1 MKKEKIN
8 VKWTDGMSFE
18 ANVDGYKVQ
27 IDSDPEF
34 GGQGKGPKPK
44 PLMMVALA
52 GCTGMDLISLM
63 NKRGINAVV
72 AVVLLVLLTII
83 IVTILWSGVLGLIG
97 KNLDFS
103 EIEARVE
110 VVGAG
115 VGARDARQE
124 DRGASRLLD
133 ERRLRRQ
140 VRH

>member
-52 GCTGMDLISLM
+52 GCTGMDLVSLM
-63 NKRGINAVV
+63 NKMRVKYESLNIVV
-72 AVVLLVLLTII
+72 EGDLTEDHPNHFKKMKVIYEI
-83 IVTILWSGVLGLIG
+83 GGSNVDLKKVEKIVSMSKEKYCGVSYSYKQAL
-97 KNLDFS
+97 
-103 EIEARVE
+103 EIEYE
-110 VVGAG
+110 IKII
-115 VGARDARQE
+115 D
-124 DRGASRLLD
+124 
-133 ERRLRRQ
+133 
-140 VRH
+140 